1 MKTTFN
7 NESRLRMPDMG
18 SVVFTLIA
26 FCLTIISA
34 YNGFK
39 FYNTLFGLFMA
50 VMISATFEVSRF
62 ACLFRYRN
70 SRKRVG
76 ILTLILYTLTAFVCA
91 FASINSFTAEVVH
104 RNRVNEKE
112 IQAQIYE
119 IKKAYSEK
127 AIEKLASI
135 NTSIKYLENQVAK
148 YPESNY
154 WKRRLSQYV
163 LNRDKEIGE
172 RDRFLK
178 TNPDNP
184 EQWLRAQAP
193 LLGLEIK
200 TLSRESEAM
209 TSVKHALNEV
219 WGLSNV
225 TTQKLIGIV
234 VTVTVEL
241 CILLFVILAT
251 ERRNSEDLIRRI
263 TEKKTLWETLRYNFG
278 ESQVKRFLSLS
289 RKHFERTG
297 ELPPMRRLNTTLRPI
312 LEYLKD
318 IDRESLQKLFQKE
331 GNTHKQ

>member
-1 MKTTFN
+1 
-7 NESRLRMPDMG
+7 MPDVG
-18 SVVFTLIA
+18 AVVFTLIA

-50 VMISATFEVSRF
+50 VMVSATFEVSRF

-70 SRKRVG
+70 SQKRVG
-76 ILTLILYTLTAFVCA
+76 VLTLILYTITAIVCA
-91 FASINSFTAEVVH
+91 FASINSFTAEVVR
-104 RNRVNEKE
+104 RNRLNEKE
-112 IQAQIYE
+112 VQAKIYE

-127 AIEKLASI
+127 AIEKI
-135 NTSIKYLENQVAK
+135 TSLNKNIKYLENQVAK

-154 WKRRLSQYV
+154 WKRRLAQYV
-163 LNRDKEIGE
+163 LNLDKEIAE
-172 RDRFLK
+172 RDRFLQ

-200 TLSRESEAM
+200 TLSLESEAM

-225 TTQKLIGIV
+225 TTQKLIGTV

-251 ERRNSEDLIRRI
+251 ERRKSESLLKRI
-263 TEKKTLWETLRYNFG
+263 TEKRNLPETLRFNFG
-278 ESQVKRFLSLS
+278 ESQVKRFLSIS

-318 IDRESLQKLFQKE
+318 IDRESLQGIFQK
-331 GNTHKQ
+331 

>member
-1 MKTTFN
+1 
-7 NESRLRMPDMG
+7 MG
-18 SVVFTLIA
+18 SMVFTFIA
-26 FCLTIISA
+26 FCLTVISA

-70 SRKRVG
+70 SHKRVG
-76 ILTLILYTLTAFVCA
+76 VLTLILYTLTAFVCA
-91 FASINSFTAEVVH
+91 FASINSFTSEVVR

-112 IQAQIYE
+112 VQAQIYE
-119 IKKAYSEK
+119 IKKAYSQKVVEK
-127 AIEKLASI
+127 IAAID
-135 NTSIKYLENQVAK
+135 TSIKYLENQVAK
-148 YPESNY
+148 YPSSNY

-163 LNRDKEIGE
+163 LNRDKEIEE
-172 RDRFLK
+172 RDRFLQS
-178 TNPDNP
+178 NPEHP

-193 LLGLEIK
+193 LLGLEVK

-209 TSVKHALNEV
+209 TSVKHALNDV
-219 WGLSNV
+219 WGLNGV

-251 ERRNSEDLIRRI
+251 ERRKSEELMRRI
-263 TEKKTLWETLRYNFG
+263 TEKKNLWDTLRYNFG
-278 ESQVKRFLSLS
+278 ESQVRRFLSIS
-289 RKHFERTG
+289 RKYFEQNG

-312 LEYLKD
+312 AEYLKD
-318 IDRESLQKLFQKE
+318 IDPDSLQGLFRK
-331 GNTHKQ
+331 

>member
-1 MKTTFN
+1 MKTTTIN
-7 NESRLRMPDMG
+7 KVSRSAMPDAG
-18 SVVFTLIA
+18 ALVFTFIA

-70 SRKRVG
+70 SQKRVG
-76 ILTLILYTLTAFVCA
+76 VLTLILYTITAIVCA
-91 FASINSFTAEVVH
+91 FASINSFTAEVVR
-104 RNRVNEKE
+104 RNRLNEKE
-112 IQAQIYE
+112 VQAKIYE

-127 AIEKLASI
+127 AIEKI
-135 NTSIKYLENQVAK
+135 TSLNKNIKYLENQVAK

-154 WKRRLSQYV
+154 WKRRLAQYV
-163 LNRDKEIGE
+163 LNLDKEIAE
-172 RDRFLK
+172 RDRFLQ

-200 TLSRESEAM
+200 TLSLESEAM

-225 TTQKLIGIV
+225 TTQKLIGTV

-251 ERRNSEDLIRRI
+251 ERRKSESLLKRI
-263 TEKKTLWETLRYNFG
+263 TEKRNLPETLRFNFG
-278 ESQVKRFLSLS
+278 ESQVKRFLSIS

-318 IDRESLQKLFQKE
+318 IDRESLQGIFQK
-331 GNTHKQ
+331 